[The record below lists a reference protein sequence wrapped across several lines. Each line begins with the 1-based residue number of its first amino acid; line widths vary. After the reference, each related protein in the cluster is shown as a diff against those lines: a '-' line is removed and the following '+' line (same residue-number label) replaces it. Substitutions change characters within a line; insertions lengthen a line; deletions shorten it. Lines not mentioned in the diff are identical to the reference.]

1 MAVPELNPQR
11 VRRIAVNQR
20 RMLICLGLMVMLAI
34 IGSFIQF
41 SASQP
46 HEPLQSPT
54 MWHVYV
60 YYIVNF
66 FAFYYAVLLAA
77 NAYNSVILGIVIGL
91 FCLIPCFGILVL
103 LGLNQQGTRLLRG
116 NGIKVGFF
124 GANPDQFI

>member
-1 MAVPELNPQR
+1 MAVPELNPTR
-11 VRRIAVNQR
+11 VRKIAVNQR
-20 RMLICLGLMVMLAI
+20 KMLICIGLMVMLAI
-34 IGSFIQF
+34 VGAFIQL
-41 SASQP
+41 AVSQGGDP
-46 HEPLQSPT
+46 DSSPT

-60 YYIVNF
+60 YYIINF